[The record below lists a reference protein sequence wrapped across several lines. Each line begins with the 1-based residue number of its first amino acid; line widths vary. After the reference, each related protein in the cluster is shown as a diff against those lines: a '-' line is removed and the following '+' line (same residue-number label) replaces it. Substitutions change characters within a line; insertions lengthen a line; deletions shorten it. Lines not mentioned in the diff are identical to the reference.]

1 MAWYWEAPPHAQKGM
16 SSIRETGSSLC
27 QRLIGALQRQLCGMF
42 QGVSTKAVGLRA
54 LHMQKFYNLG
64 PPLAFPLIC
73 LPESSKAR
81 MCSST
86 SDTSQMQ
93 HCIVGSQPCYQPSAC
108 FPPPPDV
115 RRQNGQNP
123 SLKNGPFVIQN
134 TPNKQKARNTP
145 AILIAVIRGYRGFVI
160 VIFLFLLICIFK
172 TIFCN
177 KHVLFLYQ
185 DKN

>member
-108 FPPPPDV
+108 FPPPPDRLSPPASSV
-115 RRQNGQNP
+115 LSCLLFIRFPGLKLGTSSSNVSIAHLPFSSHRRHHAHSSFISNMLDLAPQSP
-123 SLKNGPFVIQN
+123 A
-134 TPNKQKARNTP
+134 PNSEP
-145 AILIAVIRGYRGFVI
+145 L
-160 VIFLFLLICIFK
+160 
-172 TIFCN
+172 
-177 KHVLFLYQ
+177 
-185 DKN
+185 

>member
-1 MAWYWEAPPHAQKGM
+1 MAWYWEAPRHAQKGM

-108 FPPPPDV
+108 FPPPPD
-115 RRQNGQNP
+115 RLSPP
-123 SLKNGPFVIQN
+123 SFLCSLMLTVHPVSRIE
-134 TPNKQKARNTP
+134 TWH
-145 AILIAVIRGYRGFVI
+145 IL
-160 VIFLFLLICIFK
+160 FK
-172 TIFCN
+172 C
-177 KHVLFLYQ
+177 LYCSFAFFFPS
-185 DKN
+185 